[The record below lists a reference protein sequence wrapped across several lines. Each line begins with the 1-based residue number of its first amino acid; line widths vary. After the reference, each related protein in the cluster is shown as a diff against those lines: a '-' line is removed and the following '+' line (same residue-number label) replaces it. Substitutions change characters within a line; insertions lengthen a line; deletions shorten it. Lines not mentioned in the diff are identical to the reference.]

1 MLLAPITK
9 NGAEREKAGEMQT
22 ATVPDRRDDQS
33 CVPVCVTRRPNGGRV
48 LVVEDHALVAAGL
61 KMALSNRSWCVETTA
76 GPTPRDV
83 VDDAQRFHADCVLM
97 DIHLRNGLGS
107 GIDLIEPLVSA
118 GARVVM
124 LTAERRRAVLAECLE
139 AGAAGWIK
147 LSADLDEV
155 DATLSKVLA
164 GRAIVGRTE
173 RAELL
178 ERLRSERRASQRAQA
193 IFEQLTP
200 REALVLGA
208 LTDGLT
214 AEEIAREHFVAVTTV
229 RSQIRAVL
237 QKLGVRSQ
245 LAAVAVA
252 DAHRELLPQQ
262 EHSGRDRRRA
272 DPQGRGCGP
281 EFSVRTA

>member
-1 MLLAPITK
+1 
-9 NGAEREKAGEMQT
+9 MQT
-22 ATVPDRRDDQS
+22 VTVSNRREDQS
-33 CVPVCVTRRPNGGRV
+33 RESVLGIGHRPHDGRV
-48 LVVEDHALVAAGL
+48 LVVEDHALMAAGL
-61 KMALSNRSWCVETTA
+61 KMALSERSWRVETTA
-76 GPTPRDV
+76 GPTARDV
-83 VDDAQRFHADCVLM
+83 IDTAQRFGADCVLT
-97 DIHLRNGLGS
+97 DIHLRNGIGS

-118 GARVVM
+118 GAQVVM

-139 AGAAGWIK
+139 AGAAGWIT

-155 DATLSKVLA
+155 DSALANVLA

-173 RAELL
+173 RAELR
-178 ERLRSERRASQRAQA
+178 ERLRSERAATQRAQA
-193 IFEQLTP
+193 IFDQLTP
-200 REALVLGA
+200 REALVLAA

-237 QKLGVRSQ
+237 QKLSVRSQ
-245 LAAVAVA
+245 LAAVAIA

-262 EHSGRDRRRA
+262 ENSGRDRRRA
-272 DPQGRGCGP
+272 DPQGRGRGP